1 MIGFWFIGRQICFPQ
16 SHSKREIVASP
27 NVFCTRRIQ
36 DDLYLF
42 LSVSRIQA
50 FVCVTRFF
58 AALAISFY
66 IFLFS
71 FHLREYENNRRNLL
85 VHFAPSSC
93 IKCLQLID
101 SFFEIYLRLIRV
113 NIFLFDKF
121 LIEMCARCSQR
132 KSAFVC
138 FLFPSFHLLFSFFFS
153 FFFQFVLSWQS
164 NYSLSLTIISF
175 RIFVFYVPNVYVPT
189 TSRCVY
195 AFSLCSN
202 RTLEIIFSHRRS
214 TNVKYQHRTTAYMHR
229 LHWLKS
235 SLGSGHSLF
244 GVLGRCNNSIH
255 SNRSSRRPSL
265 TPSICRIAASIHS
278 WFGSRSLPLLNNL
291 KSIST
296 KSNLLIYNA
305 FRREKRFVEVE
316 IVYTAFKLRNV
327 PINSSLYV

>member
-1 MIGFWFIGRQICFPQ
+1 M
-16 SHSKREIVASP
+16 ASP

-138 FLFPSFHLLFSFFFS
+138 FLFPSFHLLFSFRFFPVR
-153 FFFQFVLSWQS
+153 FVLAIEL
-164 NYSLSLTIISF
+164 LSQPHNNILSHF
-175 RIFVFYVPNVYVPT
+175 RVLRAKRVRSDHIEM
-189 TSRCVY
+189 CICI
-195 AFSLCSN
+195 FSL
-202 RTLEIIFSHRRS
+202 
-214 TNVKYQHRTTAYMHR
+214 
-229 LHWLKS
+229 
-235 SLGSGHSLF
+235 
-244 GVLGRCNNSIH
+244 
-255 SNRSSRRPSL
+255 
-265 TPSICRIAASIHS
+265 
-278 WFGSRSLPLLNNL
+278 
-291 KSIST
+291 
-296 KSNLLIYNA
+296 
-305 FRREKRFVEVE
+305 
-316 IVYTAFKLRNV
+316 
-327 PINSSLYV
+327 